1 MKTIKIH
8 DKTHK
13 ELEDLFVGRDTFDRV
28 IIRLIVQN
36 QSLQDALGKLDKDDK
51 ERIVKKMEANYD
63 KWL

>member
-8 DKTHK
+8 EKTHK

-63 KWL
+63 KFL

>member
-36 QSLQDALGKLDKDDK
+36 QSLQDALGKLDKGDK

>member
-51 ERIVKKMEANYD
+51 ERIVKKMEANND
-63 KWL
+63 KFL